1 MFNVIGQGVSI
12 AFKFCSTALAHPTFL
27 GRAISWGVFYG
38 ILYNLAK
45 LVSKVASNVFKNI
58 TLPGFEKIKIG
69 IPKSP
74 ILISQKE
81 SEPNI
86 KTEIDSPSGDHPK

>member
-1 MFNVIGQGVSI
+1 MSNVIGQGVSI
-12 AFKFCSTALAHPTFL
+12 AFKFCSTALAHPTYL

-38 ILYNLAK
+38 ILYKLTK
-45 LVSKVASNVFKNI
+45 LVSKVAYYVFKNI
-58 TLPGFEKIKIG
+58 VLPGFEKIKIG

-74 ILISQKE
+74 ILIGHNE

-86 KTEIDSPSGDHPK
+86 KTGSDSPLGDDPK